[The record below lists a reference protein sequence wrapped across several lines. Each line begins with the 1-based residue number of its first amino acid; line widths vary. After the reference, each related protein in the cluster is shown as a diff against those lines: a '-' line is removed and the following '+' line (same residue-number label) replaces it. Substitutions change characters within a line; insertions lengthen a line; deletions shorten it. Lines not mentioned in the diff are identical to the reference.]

1 MKTLAFTILMGLG
14 AVASADKS
22 GERPARSGAEG
33 GAKVSA
39 RPSEK
44 VPVTTASPDAR
55 DLYMKAQDLADKL
68 RGTDAHELFAKA
80 VAKDKDFA
88 LAYLGM
94 ANTSGTGK
102 DFFDALGKAV
112 ALEDKVSPGE
122 KLLIQ
127 AAEQGSK
134 NDQAH
139 QKESLDKLARMF
151 PSDERVANLLGAYY
165 FGRQD
170 YAQSIAAYE
179 KAIKINPAFTQPYNQ
194 LGYAYRFSNELPD
207 AERTFKK
214 YIELIPGDP
223 NPYDSYGELL
233 MEEGKFDDS
242 VASYKK
248 ALAIDNNFVASYI
261 GIGNDQMF
269 QGKGDDARKTF
280 AQFAKVARTDGERR
294 TAIFWT
300 AIAYSFEGAW
310 DKAVAEGEKM
320 VAIANERKDNAMLSN
335 DYNFIGNTLLE
346 AGRADEA
353 AAKYKLQ
360 QEMNDKANL
369 PAGVKET
376 VKRTGLYDDARVAL
390 VKHDLKTAKARAA
403 EYAKQVNV
411 KQNPFEVRQAHE
423 LNGMVAIEDKQWKTA
438 VDQLGHANQ
447 RDPRVLYLEAV
458 AMKGAGDAK
467 GSKAMAAKA
476 ANFNGLAPNFGYVRA
491 KAQALTK

>member
-14 AVASADKS
+14 AVASAK
-22 GERPARSGAEG
+22 EM
-33 GAKVSA
+33 
-39 RPSEK
+39 PSEK

-68 RGTDAHELFAKA
+68 RGTDAHELYAKA
-80 VAKDKDFA
+80 VAKDPSFA

-94 ANTSGTGK
+94 ANTSGTAK
-102 DFFDALGKAV
+102 EFFDSLGKAV

-127 AAEQGSK
+127 AAEQASK

-139 QKESLDKLARMF
+139 QKESLDKLAKMF
-151 PSDERVANLLGAYY
+151 PSDERVENLLGAYH

-170 YAQSIAAYE
+170 YPQSITAYE

-194 LGYAYRFSNELPD
+194 LGYAYRFSNKLPD

-233 MEEGKFDDS
+233 MEEGKFAES
-242 VASYKK
+242 IASYKK
-248 ALAIDNNFVASYI
+248 ALAIDGNFVASYI
-261 GIGNDQMF
+261 GISNDQMF
-269 QGKGDDARKTF
+269 QGKFDDSRKTL
-280 AQFAKVARTDGERR
+280 AQFAKAARTDGERR

-335 DYNFIGNTLLE
+335 DYNFIANTLLE
-346 AGRADEA
+346 AGRPDDA

-360 QEMNDKANL
+360 QDMNEKANV
-369 PAGVKET
+369 PAEVKET
-376 VKRTGLYDDARVAL
+376 TKRTGLYDDARVAL
-390 VKHDLKTAKARAA
+390 AKHDLKTAKTNAA
-403 EYAKQVNV
+403 AYEKQVNV

-423 LNGMVAIEDKQWKTA
+423 LNGMVAIEEKQWKTA
-438 VDQLGHANQ
+438 VDQLAKANQ
-447 RDPRVLYLEAV
+447 RDPRVLYLQAV

-467 GSKAMAAKA
+467 GAKAMATKA
-476 ANFNGLAPNFGYVRA
+476 ANFNGLAPDFGYVRA